1 MDKKP
6 KEDVQD
12 TVRELGR
19 AGGCVKNHTPYV
31 KRNGIVMQVSDQG
44 RRTWPAMCQEHLAG
58 EQLQIR
64 RENLPR
70 WGRGSRNKQ
79 PGEQGCRRS
88 GAGK

>member
-12 TVRELGR
+12 TARELGR

-58 EQLQIR
+58 
-64 RENLPR
+64 
-70 WGRGSRNKQ
+70 GTT
-79 PGEQGCRRS
+79 
-88 GAGK
+88 AD